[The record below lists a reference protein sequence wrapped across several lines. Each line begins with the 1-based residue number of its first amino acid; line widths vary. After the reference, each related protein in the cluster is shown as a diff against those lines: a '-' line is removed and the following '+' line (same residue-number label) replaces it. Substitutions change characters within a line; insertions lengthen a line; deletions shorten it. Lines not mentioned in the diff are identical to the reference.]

1 MGGEWEGRTKSHR
14 RREHAALTGKQRGQ
28 VTRKLDHSGRL
39 RLRLSAG
46 IMLVAMHATF
56 AVAGRSISVNRCAA
70 VDARFHR
77 VRVHV
82 VAASVGGAPRNLL
95 AT

>member
-1 MGGEWEGRTKSHR
+1 
-14 RREHAALTGKQRGQ
+14 
-28 VTRKLDHSGRL
+28 
-39 RLRLSAG
+39 
-46 IMLVAMHATF
+46 MLVAMHATF